1 MGEFRDATFMRYQQ
15 FYDRADVIVQ
25 RQVAAGRI
33 ANDPMVIGG
42 RMDKI
47 ARDRLTGWLNS
58 EGITNTGPGGIIQV
72 NRRLYSAAGS
82 SYRVP
87 DVRIRG
93 ANIIFDG
100 TIANSPI
107 KSGLTPQIIDF
118 RAFSGGSN
126 VVIVRPTRL
135 GGSYGIAP

>member
-1 MGEFRDATFMRYQQ
+1 M
-15 FYDRADVIVQ
+15 VQ
-25 RQVAAGRI
+25 RMVARGRI
-33 ANDPMVIGG
+33 ANDAKVIGG

-47 ARDRLTGWLNS
+47 ARDSLRDWLRS

-72 NRRLYSAAGS
+72 NRRLYNAAGS

-100 TIANSPI
+100 TIAGSPM

-118 RAFSGGSN
+118 RAFSGGN
-126 VVIVRPTRL
+126 NIVIVRPTRL
-135 GGSYGIAP
+135 GGSYGIIP

>member
-1 MGEFRDATFMRYQQ
+1 MAEFRDAVFARYQQ
-15 FYDRADVIVQ
+15 FYDEADVVVQ
-25 RQVAAGRI
+25 RMVARGRM
-33 ANDPMVIGG
+33 ANDSKVIGG

-47 ARDRLTGWLNS
+47 ARDSLRDWLRS

-72 NRRLYSAAGS
+72 NRRLYNLAGS

-100 TIANSPI
+100 TIASSPTCSRTMVPA
-107 KSGLTPQIIDF
+107 KPHTAEDDRQ
-118 RAFSGGSN
+118 R
-126 VVIVRPTRL
+126 
-135 GGSYGIAP
+135 